1 MKPFRF
7 VHSADLHLDS
17 PFTGLKSSVP
27 EHVAKSLRQAT
38 FEAYENIV
46 DLCIAEGVDALLI
59 AGDVYDGAD
68 RSLRAQRRFIEGLD
82 RLHQNGIRSFVCH
95 GNHDPLD
102 GWEARLRY
110 PPSCHRFG
118 SRFQPVEVFEDEPG
132 RAVVNGVSYPT
143 RNVRKNLVRRL
154 GRVNS
159 RSFNIGLLHANVDN
173 DSNHMAYAP
182 CTLSDLVETGVDY
195 WALGHVHTR
204 QVLNPQ
210 SPTVVYPGNPQGRHL
225 NETGPRGVYLVAV
238 DESGRTDL
246 DFRPVDTVRW
256 ERLTLDISE
265 AGTEQNLLDDLHR
278 RVGEALEHA
287 EGRSLVLRMRLTG
300 RGGLHRFL
308 RQPGSID
315 DLTDELNRA
324 SADLH
329 PFAWCERIEDRT
341 AGPFDRRER
350 LQGSDFVADFL
361 RLCDQAKQDPEL
373 SEKLRESLS
382 GLYHHWKYRRY
393 LRDAVP
399 DDPALS
405 GLLDEAEA
413 LALNL
418 LVEDDAS

>member
-38 FEAYENIV
+38 FDAYENIV
-46 DLCIAEGVDALLI
+46 DLCITEGVDALLI

-82 RLHQNGIRSFVCH
+82 RLHKNGIRSFVCH

-118 SRFQPVEVFEDEPG
+118 SKFQAVEVFENEPG
-132 RAVVNGVSYPT
+132 RAVVHGVSYPT
-143 RNVRKNLVRRL
+143 RNVKRNLVRRM
-154 GRVNS
+154 GRVDPLF
-159 RSFNIGLLHANVDN
+159 FNVGLLHANVDN
-173 DSNHMAYAP
+173 DANHLAYAP
-182 CTLSDLVETGVDY
+182 CTLSDLADTGVDY

-204 QVLNPQ
+204 RVLNTQ

-225 NETGPRGVYLVAV
+225 NETGARGVYLATV
-238 DESGRTDL
+238 DESGRIGL
-246 DFRPVDTVRW
+246 EFRPVDTVRW
-256 ERLTLDISE
+256 ERLIVDI
-265 AGTEQNLLDDLHR
+265 AGTGTEQNLLDDLHR
-278 RVGEALEHA
+278 RVGEALEQG
-287 EGRSLVLRMRLTG
+287 EGRSLVLRMTLSG

-341 AGPFDRRER
+341 AGPFDREER
-350 LQGSDFVADFL
+350 LQGSDFVADLL
-361 RLCDQAKQDPEL
+361 RLCDQTKKDPEL
-373 SEKLRESLS
+373 LGKLREGLS
-382 GLYHHWKYRRY
+382 DLFHHWKYRRY
-393 LRDAVP
+393 LKDAVP

-405 GLLDEAEA
+405 GLLDEAESM
-413 LALNL
+413 ALNL
-418 LVEDDAS
+418 LVEDDVS